1 MEPINTDHKRVVTRH
16 LISDTGDFYLGLTE
30 IYCYLPNGGWSWSM
44 ETTKDD
50 QIIYAPRAEP
60 EDLVEEL
67 QKMGFIEK
75 EAVGETAAAT

>member
-1 MEPINTDHKRVVTRH
+1 MEPINTDHKRVVPRR

-30 IYCYLPNGGWSWSM
+30 IYSYLPNGGWSWSM

-50 QIIYAPRAEP
+50 QIIYELRAEP
-60 EDLVEEL
+60 EDLVKEL

-75 EAVGETAAAT
+75 GAGGDTPAAT